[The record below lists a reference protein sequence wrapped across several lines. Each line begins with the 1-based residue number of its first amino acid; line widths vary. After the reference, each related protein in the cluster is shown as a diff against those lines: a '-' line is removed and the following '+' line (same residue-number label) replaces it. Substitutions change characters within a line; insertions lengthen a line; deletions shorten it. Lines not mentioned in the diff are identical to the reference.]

1 MSAKYD
7 FVIVGGGVAGLVIAS
22 RLSENPD
29 IQVLVLEAGED
40 QTADPRV
47 NIPALG
53 PSLVKTPSDWQFKTV
68 PQSGLGGRE
77 IGVPQG
83 RLLGGSGALNGL
95 SFTVT
100 TRANVESWA
109 SLGNEGW
116 DWPSFSAAQKKA
128 YSIAS
133 DEAQSG
139 PLKLS
144 LPDNADSFWPKVW
157 QDTIRELGF
166 PNVCDPLSG
175 QGVGSSLTPD
185 TVDSVTRTRS
195 YAGSAYLQAAKSRS
209 NLTVET
215 GALVE
220 KVVFKTGADD
230 IVAEG
235 VQYTKDGEKKVATA
249 QKEVILSAGAL
260 NSPRILELSGVG
272 SAELLGGL
280 GIDVVLDNPHV
291 GENLQNH
298 VMVGAAFETLP
309 EHDTMDG
316 IVRQDPAAVGA
327 AMEAYGKQSGPFS
340 RSGTSATAQLPLPAT
355 ENAGEL
361 FDKLKA
367 EAPKTRSTPAFTEKL
382 ESFVRSVLT
391 SSSEPSGYYL
401 SFPGYALFNPDGTMA
416 APPPG
421 DEKFFAFGLL
431 LAHPLSRG
439 SSHITSAS
447 LESPA
452 VAIDPGYL
460 THPLDVELL
469 AIHVQQIEKIASTE
483 PLRSQL
489 KAGGKRVPAKPL
501 TDLEEAKDFVRKTAV
516 GAHHFTG
523 TCSMMPRELGGVVDE
538 KLRVHGIRN
547 LRVADASIVPITVR
561 ANPQATVYAVAEKAA
576 DLIKSSL

>member
-1 MSAKYD
+1 MSATTYD
-7 FVIVGGGVAGLVIAS
+7 FVIVGGGVSGLVVAA

-53 PSLVKTPSDWQFKTV
+53 PSLVNTPSDWQFKTV
-68 PQSGLGGRE
+68 PQAGLGGRE
-77 IGVPQG
+77 IGVSQG

-100 TRANVESWA
+100 TRSNVEAWA
-109 SLGNEGW
+109 GLGNPGW
-116 DWPSFSAAQKKA
+116 EWASFSAAQKKA

-144 LPDNADSFWPKVW
+144 LPDNAESFWPKVW
-157 QDTIRELGF
+157 QDTIRTLGF
-166 PNVCDPLSG
+166 PEVCDPLSG
-175 QGVGSSLTPD
+175 QGVGSSITPD
-185 TVDSVTRTRS
+185 TVDSATKTRS
-195 YAGSAYLQAAKSRS
+195 YAGSAYLQAAKERS
-209 NLTVET
+209 NLTVVT

-220 KVVFKTGADD
+220 KIVFKTDAGDV
-230 IVAEG
+230 VAEG
-235 VQYTKDGEKKVATA
+235 VQYTKDGEKKTATA
-249 QKEVILSAGAL
+249 QKEVILTAGTL
-260 NSPRILELSGVG
+260 NSPRLLELSGVG
-272 SAELLGGL
+272 NGELLRGL

-298 VMVGAAFETLP
+298 VMVGAAFEALP
-309 EHDTMDG
+309 EHETMDG

-327 AMEAYGKQSGPFS
+327 AMEAYGKGSGPFS
-340 RSGTSATAQLPLPAT
+340 RSGTSATAQLPLPDSEEVAQLLDT
-355 ENAGEL
+355 LEG
-361 FDKLKA
+361 
-367 EAPKTRSTPAFTEKL
+367 PKTTATPGFTTAIQK
-382 ESFVRSVLT
+382 FVRSVLT
-391 SSSEPSGYYL
+391 SPSEPSAYYL
-401 SFPGYALFNPDGTMA
+401 SFPGYALFGPNGSM
-416 APPPG
+416 APPPAG
-421 DEKFFAFGLL
+421 DEKYFTFGLL

-447 LESPA
+447 LEAPA
-452 VAIDPGYL
+452 VAIDPAYL
-460 THPLDVELL
+460 SHPLDVEVL
-469 AIHVQQIEKIASTE
+469 ARHVQLVEKIASSE

-489 KAGGKRVPAKPL
+489 KAGGKRVPAAPL
-501 TDLEEAKDFVRKTAV
+501 TDLEEAKKFVRETAV

-561 ANPQATVYAVAEKAA
+561 ANPQATVYAIAEKAA
-576 DLIKSSL
+576 DLIKASL

>member
-1 MSAKYD
+1 MSAQYD
-7 FVIVGGGVAGLVIAS
+7 FVIVGGGVAGLVVAA

-53 PSLVKTPSDWQFKTV
+53 PSLVKTSSDWQFQTV

-100 TRANVESWA
+100 TRSNVEAWA
-109 SLGNEGW
+109 SLGNAGW
-116 DWPSFSAAQKKA
+116 DWPAFSSAQKKA

-133 DEAQSG
+133 DQEQKG

-144 LPDNADSFWPKVW
+144 LPENAESFWPRVW

-166 PNVCDPLSG
+166 PDACDPLSG
-175 QGVGSSLTPD
+175 RGVGSSLTPD
-185 TVDSVTRTRS
+185 TVDSATKTRS
-195 YAGSAYLQAAKSRS
+195 HAASAYLQAAKSRS
-209 NLTVET
+209 NLTVAT
-215 GALVE
+215 QALVE
-220 KVVFKTGADD
+220 RIIFRSDAGE

-235 VQYTKDGEKKVATA
+235 VQYTKDGEKKTVTA
-249 QKEVILSAGAL
+249 QKEVILTAGAL
-260 NSPRILELSGVG
+260 NSPRLLELSGVG
-272 SAELLGGL
+272 NAELLRGL
-280 GIDVVLDNPHV
+280 GIDVVLDSPYV

-298 VMVGAAFETLP
+298 IMAGAAFEALP

-327 AMEAYGKQSGPFS
+327 AMEAYGKGSGPFS
-340 RSGTSATAQLPLPAT
+340 RSGTSATAQLPLS
-355 ENAGEL
+355 AGEDIVQL
-361 FDKLKA
+361 LDTLKA
-367 EAPKTRSTPAFTEKL
+367 EAPKTKSTSGFTDAI

-391 SSSEPSGYYL
+391 SSSEPSGYYI
-401 SFPGYALFNPDGTMA
+401 SFPGYALFNSDGTMA
-416 APPPG
+416 PPPAG
-421 DEKFFAFGLL
+421 DEKYFTIGVL

-447 LESPA
+447 LESAALA
-452 VAIDPGYL
+452 VDPGYL
-460 THPLDVELL
+460 THPLDVEIL
-469 AIHVQQIEKIASTE
+469 ARHLQVLEKIAASE

-489 KAGGKRVPAKPL
+489 KQGGKRTPANNL
-501 TDLEEAKDFVRKTAV
+501 TDLEQAKEFVRKTAV

-547 LRVADASIVPITVR
+547 LRVADASIIPITVR
-561 ANPQATVYAVAEKAA
+561 ANPQATVYAVAERAA
-576 DLIKSSL
+576 ELIKSSL

>member
-7 FVIVGGGVAGLVIAS
+7 FVIIGGGVAGLVIAS

-109 SLGNEGW
+109 SLGNEDW

-185 TVDSVTRTRS
+185 TVDSATRTRS

-220 KVVFKTGADD
+220 KVVFKTGAGD

-291 GENLQNH
+291 
-298 VMVGAAFETLP
+298 
-309 EHDTMDG
+309 
-316 IVRQDPAAVGA
+316 DPAAVGA

-355 ENAGEL
+355 ENVGEL

-382 ESFVRSVLT
+382 ESFIRSVLT

-431 LAHPLSRG
+431 LAPPLSRG

-469 AIHVQQIEKIASTE
+469 ARHVQQIEKIASTE

>member
-1 MSAKYD
+1 M
-7 FVIVGGGVAGLVIAS
+7 
-22 RLSENPD
+22 
-29 IQVLVLEAGED
+29 
-40 QTADPRV
+40 
-47 NIPALG
+47 
-53 PSLVKTPSDWQFKTV
+53 
-68 PQSGLGGRE
+68 QSGLDGRE

-185 TVDSVTRTRS
+185 TVDSATRTRS

-220 KVVFKTGADD
+220 KVVFKTGAGD

-309 EHDTMDG
+309 ERDTMDG

-469 AIHVQQIEKIASTE
+469 ARHVQQIEQIASTE